1 MKKLITSFALYL
13 FLISCT
19 KEKIATAPQTTNL
32 IEGSWA
38 LVSVSGGFAPTS
50 TLNPDWTTYHFG
62 QNLTV
67 VNNNLSQTV
76 QNDGLESGTYAYN
89 FNANLSACGMNN
101 FYKLSISNFIN
112 DLCVKI
118 DDNEMTIDTGL
129 AFDGNLYKFVRKT
142 VVNPPCF
149 SQVHQQI
156 DGFSAPATG
165 QVGQN
170 IQFPIAFT
178 VGNGCGSFG
187 YIDENNSGNIKTL
200 KVFAKY
206 EGCSFCTLAL
216 IPTQTNYNFT
226 PIQTGIQI
234 IKIEQPDGTFVTANI
249 NIQ

>member
-1 MKKLITSFALYL
+1 MKKLITLLVLIL
-13 FLISCT
+13 FLISCN
-19 KEKIATAPQTTNL
+19 KETIPTPPSTINP

-38 LVSVSGGFAPTS
+38 LISVSGGFAPTVN
-50 TLNPDWTTYHFG
+50 LIPDQTTYHFG

-67 VNNNLSQTV
+67 INNSIAQVV

-89 FNANLSACGMNN
+89 FNANSNACGMNN
-101 FYKLSISNFIN
+101 YYKLSISNFIN
-112 DLCVKI
+112 NLCVKI
-118 DDNEMTIDTGL
+118 EGNEMTIDTGL
-129 AFDGNLYKFVRKT
+129 AVDGNLYKFVRKT

-156 DGFSAPATG
+156 DGFTAPATG

-187 YIDENNSGNIKTL
+187 YIDENNSGNVKTL

-206 EGCSFCTLAL
+206 DGCSFCTLAL
-216 IPTQTNYNFT
+216 IPMQTNYNFT
-226 PIQTGIQI
+226 PFQTGIQI